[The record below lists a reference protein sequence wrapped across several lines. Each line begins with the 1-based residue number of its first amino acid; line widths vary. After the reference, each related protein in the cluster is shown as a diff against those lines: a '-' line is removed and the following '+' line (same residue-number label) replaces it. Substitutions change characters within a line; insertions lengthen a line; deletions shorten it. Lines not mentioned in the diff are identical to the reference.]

1 MPSFS
6 LIINAPNAILNVLAG
21 APISAEN
28 IAAYSAS
35 NSDQGIISAMITQRL
50 SEASFP
56 PKGSSKSSAAV
67 SCFCA
72 FRYISTQ
79 LATRVFTYFILFPCT
94 LFSFVPPNLLIYLG
108 FLFILQAQ
116 RRDCQY

>member
-1 MPSFS
+1 
-6 LIINAPNAILNVLAG
+6 
-21 APISAEN
+21 
-28 IAAYSAS
+28 
-35 NSDQGIISAMITQRL
+35 MITQRL

-108 FLFILQAQ
+108 FLFILQALVTQ
-116 RRDCQY
+116 QKTQQ